1 MLPSRMDS
9 AGYLKYRAVWTGISR
24 IAVTGLGKRPPQD
37 TSALN
42 RLVFG
47 SASTAG
53 PLQTW

>member
-9 AGYLKYRAVWTGISR
+9 AGHLKYRAVWTGISR
-24 IAVTGLGKRPPQD
+24 IAVTGLGKRPPQY

-47 SASTAG
+47 SASTVG
-53 PLQTW
+53 PPQTW